1 VERKT
6 SLCAVPASTD
16 GLSGKE
22 LRPMLLAASL
32 CAILTLPVAWNARA
46 FISSDGVSY
55 LEMAL
60 NTIRYGPRCLLT
72 NGSWSPGY
80 PVLLAVALKL
90 AHPSP
95 VSELI
100 VVHSL
105 DWAICASMYF
115 CFTYFFV
122 NLLRWIHLARGPV
135 LGKRSRFL
143 GTLAFAYTLLFISN
157 LDVTLWLV
165 GPNIMLEGSV
175 YLVAGVCIRL
185 SLPDARFIHQAA
197 LGVLLALAYITKAVM
212 FPLSFVL
219 LAIFLVRPACRHLG
233 RKGTAVAA
241 VAFLLAASPL
251 VAGLSYSRGRMTFS
265 DIGNLNFAW
274 YVNEVPRYWD
284 LQLPDSVTLLHTP
297 KTISI
302 NPAIVKFDGPIDSTY
317 SYWYDPSYWYDGV
330 KAHLDVRQVLRQ
342 FLRFLGIVPTT
353 RPYSTNLLHLS
364 RRWIPLYAGL
374 VAFVVLGLRFGN
386 LYQVIRPQFWL
397 ILWPAVAV
405 FTFACVHAEYRY
417 LVPFVVLAW
426 TTLFAAALVLTGGDR
441 STAINLAVAVWL
453 ILTYCP
459 AFAKQL
465 VRNQTRPA
473 AWQNPAIEAKLQ
485 ALGIRPG
492 DELASMGFA
501 DYAYDARLVG
511 ARFTIQIPNGNHSVP
526 PRDDPAAFSKLP
538 ETEVRRT
545 LAILKANGAKALFS
559 AWRPAFDNDSG
570 WVPIGERDYVR
581 MLQ

>member
-1 VERKT
+1 VASKA
-6 SLCAVPASTD
+6 SLPAVRGATNGLPAI
-16 GLSGKE
+16 E
-22 LRPMLLAASL
+22 LRPMLLAACL
-32 CAILTLPVAWNARA
+32 CSVLTLPVAWNARA
-46 FISSDGVSY
+46 FCSSDGLSY

-60 NTIRYGPRCLLT
+60 SAIRYGPRYLLT

-80 PVLLAVALKL
+80 PALLAVVLKL

-95 VSELI
+95 VSELV

-105 DWAICASMYF
+105 DWVVCAATYF

-135 LGKRSRFL
+135 RGRGSGFF
-143 GTLAFAYTLLFISN
+143 GILAFAYTLVFISN

-165 GPNIMLEGSV
+165 GPNIMVEGIA

-197 LGVLLALAYITKAVM
+197 LGALLALAYVTKAVM

-219 LAIFLVRPACRHLG
+219 LAIFLVRPASRHLG

-241 VAFLLAASPL
+241 VTFLLAAAPL

-284 LQLPDSVTLLHTP
+284 LQLPDSVTLLHAP

-302 NPAIVKFDGPIDSTY
+302 NPAIVKFDGPIEVTY
-317 SYWYDPSYWYDGV
+317 PYWYDPSYWYDGV
-330 KAHLDVRQVLRQ
+330 KGHLDVRQMVRQ
-342 FLRFLGIVPTT
+342 FLRFLGVVPTI
-353 RPYSTNLLHLS
+353 RPNATNLLKLS
-364 RRWIPLYAGL
+364 RGWIPIYAGL
-374 VAFVVLGLRFGN
+374 AAFITLGLRFGN
-386 LYQVIRPQFWL
+386 FYQVIRPQFWL
-397 ILWPAVAV
+397 FLWPAAAV
-405 FTFACVHAEYRY
+405 CAFACVHAEFRY
-417 LVPFVVLAW
+417 LLPFVVLGWA
-426 TTLFAAALVLTGGDR
+426 TLFVAALVVTGGDR
-441 STAINLAVAVWL
+441 STGINLTVAVCL
-453 ILTYCP
+453 LLTYCP
-459 AFAKQL
+459 AFAKEL

-473 AWQNPAIEAKLQ
+473 AWRNPAIAAKLQ

-492 DELASMGFA
+492 DELASLGFA
-501 DYAYDARLVG
+501 DFAYDARLIG
-511 ARFTIQIPNGNHSVP
+511 ARFTIQILNGNHAVP
-526 PRDDPAAFSKLP
+526 PRDDPAVFSELP
-538 ETEVRRT
+538 EAEVRRT

>member
-6 SLCAVPASTD
+6 SLRAASAATD
-16 GLSGKE
+16 GLSANE

-32 CAILTLPVAWNARA
+32 CAVLTLPVAWNASA
-46 FISSDGVSY
+46 FISSDGMSY

-60 NTIRYGPRCLLT
+60 NTIRYGPRALLT

-80 PVLLAVALKL
+80 PALLAVVLKL

-95 VSELI
+95 ASELV

-105 DWAICASMYF
+105 DWAICAAMYF
-115 CFTYFFV
+115 CFTYFFM
-122 NLLRWIHLARGPV
+122 NFLRWIHLTHGPA
-135 LGKRSRFL
+135 LGNGSGFL
-143 GTLAFAYTLLFISN
+143 GILAFAYTLVFISN
-157 LDVTLWLV
+157 LDVTLWIV
-165 GPNIMLEGSV
+165 GPNIMVEGIA
-175 YLVAGVCIRL
+175 YLIAGVCIRL

-197 LGVLLALAYITKAVM
+197 LGALLGLAYFTKAVM

-219 LAIFLVRPACRHLG
+219 LAIFLVRPASRHLG
-233 RKGTAVAA
+233 RKGTAAAA
-241 VAFLLAASPL
+241 VAFLLVASPL
-251 VAGLSYSRGRMTFS
+251 VAGLSYSRGRITFS

-284 LQLPDSVTLLHTP
+284 LQLPDSATLRHTP
-297 KTISI
+297 KTLST
-302 NPAIVKFDGPIDSTY
+302 NPAIVKFDGPVDSTY
-317 SYWYDPSYWYDGV
+317 PYWYDPSYWYDGV
-330 KAHLDVRQVLRQ
+330 KGHFDFHQVLRQ
-342 FLRFLGIVPTT
+342 FLRFVGIVPTI
-353 RPYSTNLLHLS
+353 RPYSTNLLQLS
-364 RRWIPLYAGL
+364 HRWIPLYAGL

-386 LYQVIRPQFWL
+386 LYQMIRSQFWL
-397 ILWPAVAV
+397 FLWPAVAV

-417 LVPFVVLAW
+417 LLPFVVLAW
-426 TTLFAAALVLTGGDR
+426 STLFVAASVVTGRDR
-441 STAINLAVAVWL
+441 STGINLTVAICLLL
-453 ILTYCP
+453 IYGL
-459 AFAKQL
+459 AFAKEL
-465 VRNQTRPA
+465 VQNQTRPA
-473 AWQNPAIEAKLQ
+473 ASKYPAIAAKLQ

-538 ETEVRRT
+538 EDEVRRT

-570 WVPIGERDYVR
+570 WVSIGERDYVR
-581 MLQ
+581 VLE

>member
-1 VERKT
+1 VEPKT
-6 SLCAVPASTD
+6 SLRAVHAATE
-16 GLSGKE
+16 GLSAID

-32 CAILTLPVAWNARA
+32 CAVLTLPVAWNASA
-46 FISSDGVSY
+46 FCSSDGLSY

-60 NTIRYGPRCLLT
+60 NAIGHGPRYLLT

-80 PVLLAVALKL
+80 PALLAVVLKL

-95 VSELI
+95 VSELV

-105 DWAICASMYF
+105 DWAICAATYF
-115 CFTYFFV
+115 CFTYFFI
-122 NLLRWIHLARGPV
+122 NLLRWIHLVHGPV
-135 LGKRSRFL
+135 WGRSSGFL
-143 GTLAFAYTLLFISN
+143 GILAFAYALVFISN

-165 GPNIMLEGSV
+165 GPNIMVEGIA
-175 YLVAGVCIRL
+175 YLIAGVCIRL

-197 LGVLLALAYITKAVM
+197 LGALLALAYVTKAVM

-219 LAIFLVRPACRHLG
+219 LALFLVRPASRHLG

-241 VAFLLAASPL
+241 IAFLLLASPL
-251 VAGLSYSRGRMTFS
+251 IAGLSYSRGRITFS

-284 LQLPDSVTLLHTP
+284 LQLPDSVPVLHSP

-302 NPAIVKFDGPIDSTY
+302 NPAIVKFDSPIAVTY
-317 SYWYDPSYWYDGV
+317 SYWYDPAYWYDGV
-330 KAHLDVRQVLRQ
+330 KGHVDVRQVLRQ
-342 FLRFLGIVPTT
+342 ILRFLGIVQTI
-353 RPYSTNLLHLS
+353 RPNSTNLLHLS
-364 RRWIPLYAGL
+364 REWIPMYAGL
-374 VAFVVLGLRFGN
+374 MAFIVLGLRVGN
-386 LYQVIRPQFWL
+386 FYQVIRPQFWL
-397 ILWPAVAV
+397 FLWPAVAV
-405 FTFACVHAEYRY
+405 FAFACVHAEYRY
-417 LVPFVVLAW
+417 LLPFVVLAW
-426 TTLFAAALVLTGGDR
+426 TTLFVAASVVTGGDR
-441 STAINLAVAVWL
+441 STGINLTVAVCLLL
-453 ILTYCP
+453 IYCP
-459 AFAKQL
+459 AFARDM

-473 AWQNPAIEAKLQ
+473 AWKNPAIAAKLQ

-492 DELASMGFA
+492 DELASLGFA
-501 DYAYDARLVG
+501 DFAYDARLVG

-526 PRDDPAAFSKLP
+526 PQDDPDAFAKLP
-538 ETEVRRT
+538 DLDVRRT